1 VRPVR
6 RDLAGKHNKVC
17 HDTRT
22 VDIINKAAKADV
34 TIVGAIMA
42 KDTQRRHTKT
52 SVREGQDRR
61 ETTKSTQHTGE
72 NEEQDSM

>member
-6 RDLAGKHNKVC
+6 RDLAGKQSKVC

-22 VDIINKAAKADV
+22 VDIINNAAKADV

-42 KDTQRRHTKT
+42 KDTQRKHTKT
-52 SVREGQDRR
+52 RVREGEDGR

-72 NEEQDSM
+72 NEGQDGM